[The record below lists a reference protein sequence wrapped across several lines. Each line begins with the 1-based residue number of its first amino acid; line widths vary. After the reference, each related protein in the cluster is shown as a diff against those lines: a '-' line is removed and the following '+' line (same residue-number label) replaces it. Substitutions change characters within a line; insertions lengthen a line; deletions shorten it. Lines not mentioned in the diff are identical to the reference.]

1 MANTMSNHN
10 APQPP
15 RSLMKQHSW
24 SPDMNREEAWLR
36 KKKKRPSGDLFC
48 RSKSVTNDD
57 IEELKG
63 CFELGFGFE
72 TESPDL
78 NPRLSQTIPA
88 LDLYCAVHRQYS
100 NHLSRTSSFASEHE
114 VSNSNSTTTIV
125 DKGDDR
131 KTMKQKLKQWAKVV
145 GFSVRH
151 SSGKTN

>member
-15 RSLMKQHSW
+15 RSLVKQHSW
-24 SPDMNREEAWLR
+24 SPDMNRDQAWLR
-36 KKKKRPSGDLFC
+36 KKKKPPMDLIR

-78 NPRLSQTIPA
+78 NPRLSHTIPA
-88 LDLYCAVHRQYS
+88 LDLYCAVRRQYS

-114 VSNSNSTTTIV
+114 GSNNSNSTTTIV
-125 DKGDDR
+125 DKGDDK

-151 SSGKTN
+151 SSGKQ

>member
-1 MANTMSNHN
+1 MLHSRNASYTIKTNLATTMSNH
-10 APQPP
+10 AQQPP
-15 RSLMKQHSW
+15 RPLMKQHSW

-36 KKKKRPSGDLFC
+36 KKKKRPLDLLP

-78 NPRLSQTIPA
+78 NPRLSLTIPA

-114 VSNSNSTTTIV
+114 VSNSNSTTSIV
-125 DKGDDR
+125 DKG
-131 KTMKQKLKQWAKVV
+131 M
-145 GFSVRH
+145 FEF
-151 SSGKTN
+151 

>member
-10 APQPP
+10 APQLP

-36 KKKKRPSGDLFC
+36 KKKKRPSNLPC

-57 IEELKG
+57 IEELQG

-100 NHLSRTSSFASEHE
+100 NHLSRTSSFTSEHE